1 MCKHPNTF
9 IPLIY
14 RYFYFASNDAI
25 NSFQIHPFRPLP
37 RVNLPFADP
46 HQYSSCVL
54 VVERLFFIERSG
66 TWVAD
71 GAYLTDWRN
80 LGTAPPEY
88 VHEDMSSND
97 GRGKTTIS
105 ALSDS
110 ISLLGAMSKRG
121 ERGSRPPRVPDR
133 QYIHRTG
140 YAAVRLGPQGFIW
153 MPNLAPRASESITTV
168 EEKREIAN
176 STLSELDAFCEK
188 CGICFM
194 ILIDVIERSVLK

>member
-1 MCKHPNTF
+1 M
-9 IPLIY
+9 
-14 RYFYFASNDAI
+14 
-25 NSFQIHPFRPLP
+25 
-37 RVNLPFADP
+37 NLPFPDP
-46 HQYSSCVL
+46 HHYSSSVL
-54 VVERLFFIERSG
+54 VAEKLFFIERSSV
-66 TWVAD
+66 WVDD

-80 LGTAPPEY
+80 LGMSPPEY
-88 VHEDMSSND
+88 IHEDAPSND
-97 GRGKTTIS
+97 GKGKTAIS

-110 ISLLGAMSKRG
+110 ISLLGGMSRRG

-140 YAAVRLGPQGFIW
+140 YAAVRLSPHGFIW

-176 STLSELDAFCEK
+176 ATLPELDAFCEK

-194 ILIDVIERSVLK
+194 ILVELIEQGVLK